1 LFGARSDKKRREA
14 IPPQHKETKMQKN
27 TYERQAI
34 ELLNAGVIKILAS
47 RENIELLTAALKEA
61 YEGEMAKSHALI
73 KALGR

>member
-1 LFGARSDKKRREA
+1 
-14 IPPQHKETKMQKN
+14 MQKN